1 MGETDSL
8 ISSLHNFHSSWMLG
22 TFSAL
27 SASLHLCV
35 RLSTEDF
42 RLTVSPLILIYIPAL
57 IVGGGLLVL
66 PPLTRFFIF
75 SPNTLLLIAYYPMVA
90 GCLAGR

>member
-1 MGETDSL
+1 
-8 ISSLHNFHSSWMLG
+8 MLG

-42 RLTVSPLILIYIPAL
+42 RLTVSPLILIYIPELSASYTAKN
-57 IVGGGLLVL
+57 IQDEK
-66 PPLTRFFIF
+66 
-75 SPNTLLLIAYYPMVA
+75 S
-90 GCLAGR
+90 